1 MSDEIKFEP
10 CTVCSGQVEVCKVDY
25 EYDEFWGYDFS
36 VWLRCKKCGKE
47 YTCKHIDADYPGE
60 AIRKAVDEFNERCII
75 KRHELEMDEP
85 K

>member
-10 CTVCSGQVEVCKVDY
+10 CTVCGGQVDVHKIDH
-25 EYDEFWGYDFS
+25 EYDEFWGYNFS
-36 VWLRCKKCGKE
+36 VLLRCKKCGKE
-47 YTCKHIDADYPGE
+47 YTCEHIDADYPGK

-75 KRHELEMDEP
+75 KRHELEMDEQ